1 VVKVGSGFLAGCA
14 LIASLFA
21 GATGA
26 AEKTLTLASTTS
38 TENSGLFRFLLPPFE
53 KSTGIKVRVIAAGTG
68 QAIRLA
74 RNGDADVLMV
84 HHKPSEE
91 KFVADGFGVK
101 RNPLMYNDFVIV
113 GPAADQAK
121 IKGLRTATDAFARI
135 AKSQAL
141 FASRGDESGTHRS
154 EEGLWKAAGIDRG
167 EASGGWYRELGA
179 GMGATLNAAVAM
191 GAYTLTDRATWAA
204 FGNRGSH
211 RILLE
216 GDPLLFNQYSV
227 IMVDPRRHPHVKL
240 AEAWQFVDWLLAE
253 EGQTRIEEFKINGKQ
268 MFFPNAAHPG
278 CE

>member
-1 VVKVGSGFLAGCA
+1 MKVGSGFLAGCA

-204 FGNRGSH
+204 FGNKSSH

>member
-1 VVKVGSGFLAGCA
+1 MVKVGSGFLAGCA

-204 FGNRGSH
+204 FGNKSSH

>member
-1 VVKVGSGFLAGCA
+1 MVKVGSGFLAGCA

-121 IKGLRTATDAFARI
+121 IKGLRTATDAFTRI

-141 FASRGDESGTHRS
+141 FASRGDESGTHRA

-167 EASGGWYRELGA
+167 KASGGWYRELGA

>member
-1 VVKVGSGFLAGCA
+1 VKVGSGFLAGCA

-204 FGNRGSH
+204 FGNKSSH